1 MFLQHIVHLLTH
13 VFQIQGFTKFK
24 THIMHKYAIAFGHQ
38 RYLLSGRDSEEM
50 KLIEVTSG
58 VYSIRDGTLIDI

>member
-1 MFLQHIVHLLTH
+1 
-13 VFQIQGFTKFK
+13 
-24 THIMHKYAIAFGHQ
+24 MHKYAIAFGHQ